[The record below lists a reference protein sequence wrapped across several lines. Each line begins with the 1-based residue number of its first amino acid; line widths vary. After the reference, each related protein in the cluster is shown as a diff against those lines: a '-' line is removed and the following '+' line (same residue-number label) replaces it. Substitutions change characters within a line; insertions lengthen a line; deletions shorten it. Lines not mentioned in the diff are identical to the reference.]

1 MLLGTFPNETLSPGA
16 AWSARCEVWGAPTPQ
31 VAWTLDGGA
40 LPARASVS
48 NRAEGDKVIRYA
60 VRRGPLPGLEVPCP
74 AVVFPG
80 PL

>member
-48 NRAEGDKVIRYA
+48 NRAEGDKVIR
-60 VRRGPLPGLEVPCP
+60 
-74 AVVFPG
+74 
-80 PL
+80 